1 MSELIRAIRTIAGT
15 QLSDKLHLTDAE
27 VISVDIDNRT
37 AQVQLIHGESNQII
51 TARLMAS
58 VSDGCLYIPKTEGNT
73 VIVAYSEYVEPYIA
87 LHGDIESIVWLGGEY
102 EGVPIVIDPNN
113 ANNGLLAKINNLEN
127 LLNDLISKYNSH
139 THKTTCPAG
148 PGNALSPL
156 PPDTETTTISPITS
170 QPDISHPNITH

>member
-27 VISVDIDNRT
+27 VISVDIDSRT

-102 EGVPIVIDPNN
+102 EGVPIVVDPNN
-113 ANNGLLAKINNLEN
+113 ANNGLLAKINNLEQKIK
-127 LLNDLISKYNSH
+127 DLQNIFAS
-139 THKTTCPAG
+139 TWVVAAG
-148 PGNALSPL
+148 DGGAALKLAATSWANTPYTL
-156 PPDTETTTISPITS
+156 TS